1 MSNYLRETV
10 LSGWNV
16 KRFMGL
22 GAGFFI
28 AAKAIIMK
36 DSMLG
41 FFSAFILF
49 QVLANIGCFGSA
61 GCAAP
66 QNYNVG
72 ENTPDLSNEIEILE
86 VKK

>member
-28 AAKAIIMK
+28 AAQAIIMK
-36 DSMLG
+36 DSM
-41 FFSAFILF
+41 
-49 QVLANIGCFGSA
+49 QMV
-61 GCAAP
+61 
-66 QNYNVG
+66 
-72 ENTPDLSNEIEILE
+72 
-86 VKK
+86 